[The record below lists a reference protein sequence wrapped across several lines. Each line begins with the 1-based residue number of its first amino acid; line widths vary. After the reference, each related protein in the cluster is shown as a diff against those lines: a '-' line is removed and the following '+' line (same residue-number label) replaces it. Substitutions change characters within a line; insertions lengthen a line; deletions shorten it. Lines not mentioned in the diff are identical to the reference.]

1 MKIGINIY
9 GSLEFST
16 EKKQKQ
22 TIKNDD
28 IANAN
33 RLQTPAN
40 LIENGKSQ
48 ESMYDR
54 LKRICNPANYVDN
67 YDKNKVDAANRLYS
81 KLLQI
86 NSYDINSVIELV
98 ISAEKD
104 LNTNFLDEYQ
114 FNSLK
119 KILNPKNFMEPYDA
133 QRVSLS
139 NELYSQLLQPD
150 MNYTKYMQIVSNAAP
165 LLKTVEEREMELE
178 EKRIEKE
185 RRENEV
191 QYWYFE
197 Q

>member
-16 EKKQKQ
+16 ENKQKQ

-33 RLQTPAN
+33 RLQMPAN

-119 KILNPKNFMEPYDA
+119 KILNP
-133 QRVSLS
+133 
-139 NELYSQLLQPD
+139 
-150 MNYTKYMQIVSNAAP
+150 
-165 LLKTVEEREMELE
+165 
-178 EKRIEKE
+178 
-185 RRENEV
+185 
-191 QYWYFE
+191 
-197 Q
+197 

>member
-150 MNYTKYMQIVSNAAP
+150 MNYTKYMQIVSNAP